1 MEGLQRIPEFVPDS
15 MLVTMNKKEIQSSK
29 LTANFL
35 IWIGL
40 FLLAMFLLIA
50 HFVWRIF

>member
-1 MEGLQRIPEFVPDS
+1 MD
-15 MLVTMNKKEIQSSK
+15 KKQINSPK

-35 IWIGL
+35 VWISL

-50 HFVWRIF
+50 HFVWRLF